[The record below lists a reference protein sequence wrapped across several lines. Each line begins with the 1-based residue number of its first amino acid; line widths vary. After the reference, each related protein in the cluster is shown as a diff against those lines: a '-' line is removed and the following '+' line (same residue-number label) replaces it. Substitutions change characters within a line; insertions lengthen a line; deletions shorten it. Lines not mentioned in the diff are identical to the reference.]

1 MKKVL
6 FTLKMPHES
15 YVGGIATVIN
25 GYLGSEAEFVN
36 QGYFVDIF
44 DYVNTKIDNIKPS
57 KVSNVIYGIA
67 QRKKLIKELKSNH
80 EDIIVH
86 IHTSC
91 RYLFFKDVL
100 LARSIKKK
108 YNIPVILSIHV
119 GDISTVF
126 DGIPAKLKKVSF
138 EILNQYVDKTIFL
151 SPNMIKQFVSA
162 GLKKD
167 KAELLLNFHD
177 IPMEMGMESHDD
189 LRMLFVGAIK
199 KEKGIMELLQAIH
212 DLPELKLH
220 LDICGVLTDNNI
232 AADFSRYT
240 NELRDQIHLHGYVK
254 GEEKNALF
262 KNSDVLV
269 LPSYHEGFPLV
280 ILEAMATGNAIISTS
295 VGTTPEVFDDE
306 NVIWS
311 KVEDVESLKE
321 AIKKLAND
329 DELLKKMKLLNFSE
343 GKKYSKQLH
352 IKKLCDIYDEVSGK

>member
-25 GYLGSEAEFVN
+25 GYLGAEAEFVN
-36 QGYFVDIF
+36 QGYLVDIF
-44 DYVNTKIDNIKPS
+44 DYVNTRIDNIKPS
-57 KVSNVIYGIA
+57 KVSNVIYGFA
-67 QRKKLIKELKSNH
+67 QRKRLLKELKKNH
-80 EDIIVH
+80 EDIIIH

-100 LARSIKKK
+100 LAKSIKKK
-108 YNIPVILSIHV
+108 YNIPIILSIHV

-126 DGIPAKLKKVSF
+126 NGIPEKFKKISF
-138 EILNQYVDKTIFL
+138 DILNRYVDKTIFL
-151 SPNMIKQFVSA
+151 SPNMLKQFVST

-167 KAELLLNFHD
+167 RAELLLNFHD
-177 IPMEMGMESHDD
+177 IPMEMGNDSHEE
-189 LRMLFVGAIK
+189 LKVLFVGAIK
-199 KEKGIMELLQAIH
+199 KEKGIMELLNAIH

-220 LDICGVLTDNNI
+220 LDICGVLTDSNI
-232 AADFSRYT
+232 AADFSRLT
-240 NELRDQIHLHGYVK
+240 DELKNQIRLHGYVK
-254 GEEKNALF
+254 GKDKNELF

-280 ILEAMATGNAIISTS
+280 ILEAMATGNAIVSTP
-295 VGTTPEVFDDE
+295 VGTTPEVFDEE
-306 NVIWS
+306 NVIWT
-311 KVEDVESLKE
+311 KVGDVESLRE

-329 DELLKKMKLLNFSE
+329 DELLRKMKLQNFCE

-352 IKKLCDIYDEVSGK
+352 IKKLCDIYDEVSRK

>member
-6 FTLKMPHES
+6 FTLKMPHKS

-25 GYLGSEAEFVN
+25 GYLGSEAEFIK

-57 KVSNVIYGIA
+57 KVSNVIYGFA

-80 EDIIVH
+80 EDIIIH

-100 LARSIKKK
+100 LAKSIKKK

-126 DGIPAKLKKVSF
+126 DGIPTKFKKISF

-151 SPNMIKQFVSA
+151 SPNMIKQFISS

-167 KAELLLNFHD
+167 RAELLLNFHD
-177 IPMEMGMESHDD
+177 IPMEMRRDSHEE
-189 LRMLFVGAIK
+189 LKILFMGAIK
-199 KEKGIMELLQAIH
+199 KEKGIIELLKAIH
-212 DLPELKLH
+212 GLPELNLH
-220 LDICGVLTDNNI
+220 LDICGTLTDNTI

-240 NELRDQIHLHGYVK
+240 NELKNQIHLHGYVK
-254 GEEKNALF
+254 GKEKNELF
-262 KNSDVLV
+262 KNADVLV

-280 ILEAMATGNAIISTS
+280 ILEAMATGNAIISTP
-295 VGTTPEVFDDE
+295 VGTTPEVFDDK
-306 NVIWS
+306 NVIWV
-311 KVEDVESLKE
+311 KVEDVESLRE

-329 DELLKKMKLLNFSE
+329 DELLNKMKLQNFCE
-343 GKKYSKQLH
+343 GKKYSKQIH
-352 IKKLCDIYDEVSGK
+352 IKKLCDIYDEVSEE

>member
-25 GYLGSEAEFVN
+25 GYLKSKEVFFD

-44 DYVNTKIDNIKPS
+44 DYVNTKIDNIKPT
-57 KVSNVIYGIA
+57 KISNVIYGFA
-67 QRKKLIKELKSNH
+67 QRKKMIKELKGNY
-80 EDIIVH
+80 EDIIIH

-100 LARSIKKK
+100 LAKSIKKK

-126 DGIPAKLKKVSF
+126 DGMPEKIKKISF

-162 GLKKD
+162 GLKKN

-177 IPMEMGMESHDD
+177 IQMEMIINNHDE
-189 LRMLFVGAIK
+189 LRILFVGAIK
-199 KEKGIMELLQAIH
+199 REKGIIELLQAIH

-232 AADFSRYT
+232 AADFSKYT
-240 NELRDQIHLHGYVK
+240 MELKDKINIHGYVRGK
-254 GEEKNALF
+254 EKSELF
-262 KNSDVLV
+262 KNSDVLI

-280 ILEAMATGNAIISTS
+280 ILEAMATANAVISTP

-306 NVIWS
+306 NIIWI

-321 AIKKLAND
+321 AIKKLVND
-329 DELLKKMKLLNFSE
+329 NDLLKKMKLLNYSE
-343 GKKYSKQLH
+343 SKKYSKRLH
-352 IKKLCDIYDEVSGK
+352 IEKLCDIYDEVSKK